1 MGIEYRPSD
10 TWPAE
15 AGQDESTPLGN
26 ESTVIGYEDDSALKL
41 MEMLT
46 GRPPIDRIVRV
57 QEITVRPPINRIVR
71 VREIT
76 VTVPT
81 KKVIEAVV
89 R

>member
-1 MGIEYRPSD
+1 LGIEYRPSD

-41 MEMLT
+41 IEMLT
-46 GRPPIDRIVRV
+46 G
-57 QEITVRPPINRIVR
+57 RPPINRIVR

-81 KKVIEAVV
+81 KIVIEAVV

>member
-46 GRPPIDRIVRV
+46 GRPPID
-57 QEITVRPPINRIVR
+57 QIVR

-76 VTVPT
+76 VTLVREITVTAPT

>member
-57 QEITVRPPINRIVR
+57 LEIA
-71 VREIT
+71 
-76 VTVPT
+76 VTLQT

>member
-26 ESTVIGYEDDSALKL
+26 ESTVIGDEDDSALKL

-46 GRPPIDRIVRV
+46 GRPPI
-57 QEITVRPPINRIVR
+57 NRIVR

-76 VTVPT
+76 VTQVREITVTVPM

>member
-46 GRPPIDRIVRV
+46 GRPPI
-57 QEITVRPPINRIVR
+57 NRIVR

-76 VTVPT
+76 VTQVREITVTVPM
-81 KKVIEAVV
+81 KKGN
-89 R
+89 

>member
-1 MGIEYRPSD
+1 LGIEYRPSD

-15 AGQDESTPLGN
+15 AGQDESTPLGD

-46 GRPPIDRIVRV
+46 GRPPI
-57 QEITVRPPINRIVR
+57 NRIVR
-71 VREIT
+71 VLEIT
-76 VTVPT
+76 VTVPM

>member
-46 GRPPIDRIVRV
+46 GRPPINRIVRV
-57 QEITVRPPINRIVR
+57 Q
-71 VREIT
+71 EIT

>member
-1 MGIEYRPSD
+1 LGIEYRPSD

-41 MEMLT
+41 IEMLT
-46 GRPPIDRIVRV
+46 G
-57 QEITVRPPINRIVR
+57 RPPINRIVR

-76 VTVPT
+76 VTLPT
-81 KKVIEAVV
+81 KIVIEAVV

>member
-46 GRPPIDRIVRV
+46 GRPPINRIVRV
-57 QEITVRPPINRIVR
+57 LEITVTR

>member
-46 GRPPIDRIVRV
+46 GRPPI
-57 QEITVRPPINRIVR
+57 NRIVR

-81 KKVIEAVV
+81 KIVIEAVV

>member
-26 ESTVIGYEDDSALKL
+26 ESIVIGDEDDSALKL

-46 GRPPIDRIVRV
+46 GRPPI
-57 QEITVRPPINRIVR
+57 NRIVR
-71 VREIT
+71 VREITVTRVRGIT

>member
-1 MGIEYRPSD
+1 LGIEYRPSD

-26 ESTVIGYEDDSALKL
+26 ESIVIGDADDSALKL
-41 MEMLT
+41 IEILT
-46 GRPPIDRIVRV
+46 G
-57 QEITVRPPINRIVR
+57 RPPINRIVR

-76 VTVPT
+76 VTLPT
-81 KKVIEAVV
+81 KIVIEAVV

>member
-26 ESTVIGYEDDSALKL
+26 ESIVIGDEDDSALKL

-46 GRPPIDRIVRV
+46 GRPPINRIVRV
-57 QEITVRPPINRIVR
+57 REITVTR

>member
-46 GRPPIDRIVRV
+46 GRPPID
-57 QEITVRPPINRIVR
+57 QIVR

-76 VTVPT
+76 VTVPM

>member
-1 MGIEYRPSD
+1 LGIEYRPSD

-15 AGQDESTPLGN
+15 AGQDEATPLGN

-46 GRPPIDRIVRV
+46 GRPPI
-57 QEITVRPPINRIVR
+57 NRIVR

-81 KKVIEAVV
+81 KIVIEAVV

>member
-41 MEMLT
+41 IEMLT
-46 GRPPIDRIVRV
+46 GRPPINRIVRV
-57 QEITVRPPINRIVR
+57 LEITVTR

>member
-46 GRPPIDRIVRV
+46 GRPPID
-57 QEITVRPPINRIVR
+57 QIVR

-76 VTVPT
+76 VTLPT
-81 KKVIEAVV
+81 KIVIEAVV

>member
-46 GRPPIDRIVRV
+46 GRPPI
-57 QEITVRPPINRIVR
+57 NRIVR
-71 VREIT
+71 VLEIT
-76 VTVPT
+76 VTVPM

>member
-26 ESTVIGYEDDSALKL
+26 ESTVIGDEDDSALKL

-46 GRPPIDRIVRV
+46 G
-57 QEITVRPPINRIVR
+57 RPPINRIVR

>member
-41 MEMLT
+41 IEMLT
-46 GRPPIDRIVRV
+46 G
-57 QEITVRPPINRIVR
+57 RPPINRIVR

-76 VTVPT
+76 VTLPT
-81 KKVIEAVV
+81 KIVIEAVV

>member
-26 ESTVIGYEDDSALKL
+26 ESIVIGDEDDSALKL

-46 GRPPIDRIVRV
+46 GRPPI
-57 QEITVRPPINRIVR
+57 NRIVR

-76 VTVPT
+76 VTLPT
-81 KKVIEAVV
+81 KNVIEAVV

>member
-1 MGIEYRPSD
+1 LGIEYRPSD

-46 GRPPIDRIVRV
+46 GRPPI
-57 QEITVRPPINRIVR
+57 NRIVR

-76 VTVPT
+76 VTQVREITVTVPM

>member
-46 GRPPIDRIVRV
+46 GRPPINRIVWVR
-57 QEITVRPPINRIVR
+57 EITVTR